1 MENRK
6 FSEKLDGSVSST
18 SYRRG
23 SEKYDY
29 LASRGSI
36 TQMVRN
42 SNILLSY
49 KYGNINI
56 LITKKKKDSFF
67 TNIFCFEILV
77 RGNESERVVW
87 INYVKTRKLVNQS

>member
-6 FSEKLDGSVSST
+6 FSEKFDGSVSST

-23 SEKYDY
+23 SEKYDH

-42 SNILLSY
+42 SNKSLSY
-49 KYGNINI
+49 KYGNIFDN
-56 LITKKKKDSFF
+56 KEEKDSFF